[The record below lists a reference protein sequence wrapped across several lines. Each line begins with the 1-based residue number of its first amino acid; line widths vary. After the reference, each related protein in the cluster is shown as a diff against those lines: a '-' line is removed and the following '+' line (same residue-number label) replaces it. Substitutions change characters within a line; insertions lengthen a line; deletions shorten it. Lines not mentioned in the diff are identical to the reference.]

1 MGIACFV
8 PVNTASVTMRRDL
21 AKAGIRFVPMGD
33 IDIALVSAVAEEV
46 SFLLGLPVSPAP
58 PLSLEAPAFDSGNNQ
73 YSSAQLLKSLRS
85 CGDQK
90 LTVAI
95 TDLDLSYPGLN
106 YVFGLADETFP
117 VAVISIARFVRG
129 RDRRPADQQ
138 VIGRTV
144 KTAVHEL
151 GHLMGLSHCK
161 DRRCVMFFSHNI
173 GDTDFKGK
181 TFCDLCTKTVE
192 SKLKGVTSARA
203 DHKPG

>member
-1 MGIACFV
+1 
-8 PVNTASVTMRRDL
+8 MRRDL
-21 AKAGIRFVPMGD
+21 AKTGIRLVPVGD
-33 IDIALVSAVAEEV
+33 IDRAFVSSIAGEV
-46 SFLLGLPVSPAP
+46 GLLLGLPVTIGDAHRI
-58 PLSLEAPAFDSGNNQ
+58 EGPAFDSRGNQ
-73 YSSAQLLKSLRS
+73 YSAVQLLKALRNS
-85 CGDQK
+85 CEDRG

-106 YVFGLADETFP
+106 YVFGLADETCP

-129 RDRRPADQQ
+129 RDRRPADQE
-138 VIGRTV
+138 VSARTI

-181 TFCDLCTKTVE
+181 SFCDGCRRVVE
-192 SKLKGVTSARA
+192 SHLQGCHRRKEIS
-203 DHKPG
+203 